1 MVSRSHREQIWTSP
15 GTAIAQTVGGSL
27 PARQIHRVKTFIQIA
42 VMAPLLVIVLTIG
55 VDMGRLFYGYL
66 QMSNAVRTGATF
78 AAQSPADNDEIN
90 GIVLNHSSRLPA
102 LTTLAI
108 VCSSGTCSQAESGD
122 DVTVKAIWN
131 FEPITWNFVDHFWH
145 VEPVV
150 LSTQVTMKV
159 L

>member
-1 MVSRSHREQIWTSP
+1 
-15 GTAIAQTVGGSL
+15 VGGSL
-27 PARQIHRVKTFIQIA
+27 PSHHFKRIKKFAQFA
-42 VMAPLLVIVLTIG
+42 VLLPLFLIVVAIG

-66 QMSNAVRTGATF
+66 QMSNAVRAGATY
-78 AAQSPADNDEIN
+78 AAQSPMSSDEIN
-90 GIVLNHSSRLPA
+90 DKVLNHSSRLPA

-108 VCSSGTCSQAESGD
+108 ICSAGACSRAESGD
-122 DVTVKAIWN
+122 DVTIKAIWN
-131 FEPITWNFVDHFWH
+131 FEPVTWKLVDHFWH